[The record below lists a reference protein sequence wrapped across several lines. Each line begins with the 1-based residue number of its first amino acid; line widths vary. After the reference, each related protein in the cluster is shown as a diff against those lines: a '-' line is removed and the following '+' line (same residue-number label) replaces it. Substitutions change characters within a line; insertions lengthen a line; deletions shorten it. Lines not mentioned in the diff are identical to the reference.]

1 MKPARRGAGALV
13 ARASAAENERRPA
26 PWPRSPPPVLRPP
39 PPALRLPP
47 PPDAPEARPAAACL
61 RAPPSAAS
69 HAPFRPG
76 ARGAERGAAART
88 RALGSPEVARG
99 VGEICLLVCLVAI
112 FVSCQLLSQQK
123 CGKANCPSSPRQ
135 NKCLVGLAE
144 LLLLAKSKELRM
156 KMKEK
161 SLLIVHTRERS
172 RCLYHWNFALQII
185 YKILL
190 LHAHLR
196 TNTICIQNRT
206 VYKFNGVILGES
218 LKTQYKTF
226 PHSPEMHF

>member
-161 SLLIVHTRERS
+161 SLLIV
-172 RCLYHWNFALQII
+172 LWPKAKQII
-185 YKILL
+185 SLAITFL
-190 LHAHLR
+190 
-196 TNTICIQNRT
+196 ICEIAIMIT
-206 VYKFNGVILGES
+206 A
-218 LKTQYKTF
+218 F
-226 PHSPEMHF
+226 PN